1 MSPAGRARR
10 TPSQPEAGST
20 GSSARGQRGAS
31 PGTLPR
37 GAPKHRSRVP
47 RRLVLAAIMC
57 VAAVLL
63 CSNLTDTYLWQDEA
77 NTAVMAVRLLKY
89 GKPLAYD
96 GRNLISND
104 NFAAEDKQTIG
115 ERTTDAKK
123 GVEYCIQRGDMTRD
137 WMWTYHPW
145 GQFLLAAASIQWLGQ
160 TTFAARI
167 PFALA
172 GLATILA
179 LYWLVRHFLRS
190 TPMALLAC
198 SLLTLNVYWLLHGR
212 QARYYPLT
220 SLFLV
225 LTLIAYG
232 RWQQGARWGAAVFVG
247 VAWCW
252 FQIDYGT
259 VWPIFGILLLDAFV
273 HALRTHWKA
282 AWKPVATG
290 LALAAGIVPYIFFYQ
305 LANRQSSQNGTW
317 NHRFMGT
324 VWNINEYVVPVIVV
338 LAALALV
345 VVRWRRLP
353 PLESRLV
360 VIGCATIL
368 VLLVWI
374 PTVAPETFVR
384 YVIMAAP
391 VGAML
396 TAWLAVRGL
405 GSYAPRFAWLAIAVV
420 ALTPWLCMPLTAFWP
435 APSGSTTGRIL
446 RSELSLIGQDIFGH
460 RADPNRLVIEWLQQ
474 NAAPTDEI
482 LVNYEDLPMFYYL
495 PNPIRGGVAAF
506 RAEDDSKTPPR
517 FAVIRRTVNFVHWP
531 VYSREVARYFWAP
544 VPVEAPDIRWGN
556 NPDPVGH
563 AQDRATA
570 ANLLIFRRVD
580 P

>member
-10 TPSQPEAGST
+10 TPSPPEAGST
-20 GSSARGQRGAS
+20 GSSASGQRGAS
-31 PGTLPR
+31 PGTLLR

-179 LYWLVRHFLRS
+179 LYWLVRRFLRS

-198 SLLTLNVYWLLHGR
+198 SLLTLNVYWLLHAR

-232 RWQQGARWGAAVFVG
+232 RWQQGARWGAAIFVG

-259 VWPIFGILLLDAFV
+259 VWPIFGILLLDTFV
-273 HALRTHWKA
+273 HALRK
-282 AWKPVATG
+282 
-290 LALAAGIVPYIFFYQ
+290 
-305 LANRQSSQNGTW
+305 
-317 NHRFMGT
+317 
-324 VWNINEYVVPVIVV
+324 
-338 LAALALV
+338 
-345 VVRWRRLP
+345 
-353 PLESRLV
+353 
-360 VIGCATIL
+360 IG
-368 VLLVWI
+368 
-374 PTVAPETFVR
+374 
-384 YVIMAAP
+384 
-391 VGAML
+391 
-396 TAWLAVRGL
+396 
-405 GSYAPRFAWLAIAVV
+405 
-420 ALTPWLCMPLTAFWP
+420 
-435 APSGSTTGRIL
+435 
-446 RSELSLIGQDIFGH
+446 
-460 RADPNRLVIEWLQQ
+460 RAHV
-474 NAAPTDEI
+474 
-482 LVNYEDLPMFYYL
+482 
-495 PNPIRGGVAAF
+495 
-506 RAEDDSKTPPR
+506 
-517 FAVIRRTVNFVHWP
+517 
-531 VYSREVARYFWAP
+531 
-544 VPVEAPDIRWGN
+544 
-556 NPDPVGH
+556 
-563 AQDRATA
+563 
-570 ANLLIFRRVD
+570 
-580 P
+580 